1 MYPKI
6 THLSNPAKHL
16 QGETIFAVLGLIILS
31 FAAYLNTLSNT
42 FVFDDVYVI
51 SGNYFI
57 RDWKNFWGLFT
68 SKYFAA
74 SGELSY
80 RPVVTLSYFVDYS
93 LWHLNPLGYHLT
105 NIVLHTLNSTIL
117 FFLVQR
123 MVRNMPLAF
132 LASLFFICHPVLS
145 EAVNAISYRED
156 LLAATFFITAF
167 TLYVKLPA
175 SNEFMYRNLS
185 PLGTGMH
192 HGVYPEQKQDS
203 SASPQN
209 DKRRRVQHDSVYHSE
224 RSEES
229 NFYLYPLSLLSY
241 LFALFSKE
249 MAITLPLL
257 IFFFDYLI
265 ASRHTLTYRI
275 LRFYPGYILVTIFY
289 LLVRFR
295 WFHNPDKNAIYDK

>member
-6 THLSNPAKHL
+6 THLSNPAKRL

-31 FAAYLNTLSNT
+31 FATYLNALPNT
-42 FVFDDVYVI
+42 FVFDDVYII

-123 MVRNMPLAF
+123 MVRNTPVAF
-132 LASLFFICHPVLS
+132 LASLFFACHPALS
-145 EAVNAISYRED
+145 EVVNAISYRED

-167 TLYVKLPA
+167 ILYVKLLA
-175 SNEFMYRNLS
+175 LN
-185 PLGTGMH
+185 
-192 HGVYPEQKQDS
+192 K
-203 SASPQN
+203 
-209 DKRRRVQHDSVYHSE
+209 
-224 RSEES
+224 
-229 NFYLYPLSLLSY
+229 FYLYPLSLLSY

-257 IFFFDYLI
+257 IFFFDYL
-265 ASRHTLTYRI
+265 AVHRRNQKPPLCPPLRMGNTGGWKRI
-275 LRFYPGYILVTIFY
+275 FSQKSMNIFHPPLIPPIKGGKVPSPLVGEG
-289 LLVRFR
+289 
-295 WFHNPDKNAIYDK
+295 

>member
-1 MYPKI
+1 MHPKI
-6 THLSNPAKHL
+6 THLNNPTKHL
-16 QGETIFAVLGLIILS
+16 RGETIFAVLGLIILS
-31 FAAYLNTLSNT
+31 FATYLNALPNT

-123 MVRNMPLAF
+123 MVRNTPVAF
-132 LASLFFICHPVLS
+132 LTSLFFVCHPVLS

-192 HGVYPEQKQDS
+192 HGVYSFVSLRTGSEQKQDS

-209 DKRRRVQHDSVYHSE
+209 DKRRRVQHDSVCHSE

-229 NFYLYPLSLLSY
+229 N
-241 LFALFSKE
+241 
-249 MAITLPLL
+249 
-257 IFFFDYLI
+257 
-265 ASRHTLTYRI
+265 
-275 LRFYPGYILVTIFY
+275 LR
-289 LLVRFR
+289 
-295 WFHNPDKNAIYDK
+295 

>member
-1 MYPKI
+1 MYPKPM
-6 THLSNPAKHL
+6 HLSNPTRHL
-16 QGETIFAVLGLIILS
+16 QGEAIFAVLGVIILS
-31 FAAYLNTLSNT
+31 FAAYLDTLFNT
-42 FVFDDVYVI
+42 FVFDDVCVI

-57 RDWKNFWGLFT
+57 RDLKNFWGLFT

-93 LWHLNPLGYHLT
+93 LWHLNPLGDHLT
-105 NIVLHTLNSTIL
+105 NIALHTLNSTIL

-123 MVRNMPLAF
+123 MVRNTPVAF

-145 EAVNAISYRED
+145 EVVNAISYRED

-167 TLYVKLPA
+167 ILYIKLLA

-192 HGVYPEQKQDS
+192 HGVYSFVSLRTGSEQKQDS

-209 DKRRRVQHDSVYHSE
+209 DKRRRV
-224 RSEES
+224 
-229 NFYLYPLSLLSY
+229 P
-241 LFALFSKE
+241 
-249 MAITLPLL
+249 
-257 IFFFDYLI
+257 
-265 ASRHTLTYRI
+265 
-275 LRFYPGYILVTIFY
+275 
-289 LLVRFR
+289 
-295 WFHNPDKNAIYDK
+295 